1 MGVVAIA
8 IVVAI
13 VVVVLKLKA
22 KEFVVQ
28 MAKESDLEVVFGFF
42 VFTSID
48 YFP

>member
-1 MGVVAIA
+1 MGLVAIV

-22 KEFVVQ
+22 KVLVVE
-28 MAKESDLEVVFGFF
+28 MAKESNLEVVFNFF

>member
-1 MGVVAIA
+1 MGVVAII

-22 KEFVVQ
+22 KVFVVEI
-28 MAKESDLEVVFGFF
+28 AKESDLEVVFSFF

>member
-1 MGVVAIA
+1 MGVVAIV

-22 KEFVVQ
+22 KVLVVE

-42 VFTSID
+42 IFTSID
-48 YFP
+48 YFS